1 MVNAFCPTFSAV
13 PTALLFFFRLRAVYN
28 RNRRVVAAFFI
39 MWLGLVVSAVFIPL
53 GLVGRAIGPTAYCEE
68 ILAVDNNTVAIV
80 QTVPLVYDTL
90 VFFAISWRLAQ
101 VAYIAPKGTRASLR
115 TIALG
120 TNLPAFSRSL
130 LIDGQ
135 GYYL

>member
-1 MVNAFCPTFSAV
+1 M
-13 PTALLFFFRLRAVYN
+13 LFFFRLRAVYN
-28 RNRRVVAAFFI
+28 RNQKVVVAFFV

-68 ILAVDNNTVAIV
+68 MLAKDNNTVAIV

-90 VFFAISWRLAQ
+90 VFLAISWRLAHM
-101 VAYIAPKGTRASLR
+101 AYVKPKGVRASFR

-120 TNLPAFSRSL
+120 MNLPIFSRSL

-135 GYYL
+135 AYYL